1 LTNQAKA
8 TFGLAVTA
16 VVFIIIVAVFM
27 CYVVSSLNSLYSKV
41 TSSEKVDE
49 TPSTIP
55 AVVSYTKPKASSG
68 PVTVSAED
76 NAEGSSIESS
86 KAESIGVQPIGG
98 GSVSLSLAGAGLPPL
113 HSKLAHLLG
122 LVVSAV
128 IALCVGIVLADGTS
142 VVKLRHP
149 SELPQI
155 TARAYWDQGLKY
167 RIDELLGPTYGIG
180 LHHDQSGFVWT
191 EVHAGST
198 LQELIE
204 DLGVPAVIAA
214 VPSVIETDDLKHPVP
229 FLRCD
234 ALTMAGLAACT
245 FGFIAETVAVLMLIF
260 HAVNLG
266 GMASSRIAKPL
277 AAVVWLVLGAGFLIV
292 ILLAIGIYTMRCECH
307 NDFIPY
313 IMIQEHFNYN
323 YGFAFA
329 ITGFGASVLMFFVT
343 LFITGMKDSIGEST
357 LSSPLCSIGKVLGSC
372 FVTAAFGMMCALAVM
387 ASNNDFAPPAEV
399 DPNFNP
405 CEGQQPFHAGP
416 NDGYFSNVNCFRDA
430 VTQTLEQAG
439 GNVTRGYVGGM
450 DAGPRRPITKPYSQ
464 VGLCPVNVHWHL
476 GAEHLSV
483 GQYDRYG
490 TGPNSSSSGSSSGS
504 YGRQLAAGERLGNR
518 CHHYRPNVSKFTT
531 PFNWKFCTGMQ
542 VGETYEVHWPH
553 SAAGACGTQWQM
565 QSPFYDG
572 VFCRDGIITIAP
584 LNTYQKI
591 GVQSQTFVVVND
603 EAYYQPN
610 LFQGMLTHG
619 QHGLDMAMYTGS
631 TTGTSRNNAVCSR
644 YTPITWQVDRKCH
657 LVSASSFDKMC
668 QDMLNN
674 RDDMS
679 MDIYP
684 HGSREVVAHALTAN
698 NQVDG

>member
-1 LTNQAKA
+1 
-8 TFGLAVTA
+8 
-16 VVFIIIVAVFM
+16 M
-27 CYVVSSLNSLYSKV
+27 
-41 TSSEKVDE
+41 
-49 TPSTIP
+49 
-55 AVVSYTKPKASSG
+55 
-68 PVTVSAED
+68 
-76 NAEGSSIESS
+76 
-86 KAESIGVQPIGG
+86 SIGVQPIGG
-98 GSVSLSLAGAGLPPL
+98 GSVSLSLAAAGLPL

-155 TARAYWDQGLKY
+155 TARAYWNQGLKY

-180 LHHDQSGFVWT
+180 LHHDQSGFVWS

-214 VPSVIETDDLKHPVP
+214 VPSVIETDGTHTLPPLHTSNTSTAPLPYARPSPVLLQARSRVCSPHLPRSQHPDLKHPVP

-313 IMIQEHFNYN
+313 IVIQEHFNYN

-343 LFITGMKDSIGEST
+343 LFITGTKDSTGEST

-372 FVTAAFGMMCALAVM
+372 FMMAAFGMMCALAIM

-399 DPNFNP
+399 DPNLNP

-450 DAGPRRPITKPYSQ
+450 DAGPRRPITQPYSQ

-483 GQYDRYG
+483 GQYDEYG
-490 TGPNSSSSGSSSGS
+490 TGPPTTNSSGSGSGSGLSSGSGSSSG
-504 YGRQLAAGERLGNR
+504 GRRQLAAGERRGGR
-518 CHHYRPNVSKFTT
+518 CHYYRNTDPKFTT
-531 PFNWKFCTGMQ
+531 PYNWHYCTNMK

-610 LFQGMLTHG
+610 LFRGMLTHG
-619 QHGLDMAMYTGS
+619 QHGLDMAIYTGS
-631 TTGTSRNNAVCSR
+631 TTGTSRNNQVCSR

-684 HGSREVVAHALTAN
+684 HGAREVVAHALTAN

>member
-1 LTNQAKA
+1 
-8 TFGLAVTA
+8 
-16 VVFIIIVAVFM
+16 M
-27 CYVVSSLNSLYSKV
+27 
-41 TSSEKVDE
+41 
-49 TPSTIP
+49 
-55 AVVSYTKPKASSG
+55 
-68 PVTVSAED
+68 
-76 NAEGSSIESS
+76 
-86 KAESIGVQPIGG
+86 SIGVQPIGG
-98 GSVSLSLAGAGLPPL
+98 GSVSLSLAAAGLPL

-155 TARAYWDQGLKY
+155 TARAYWNQGLKY

-180 LHHDQSGFVWT
+180 LHHDQSGFVWS

-214 VPSVIETDDLKHPVP
+214 VPSVIETDGTHTLPPLHTSNTSTAPLPYARPSPVLLQARSRVCSPHLPRSQHPDLKHPVP

-313 IMIQEHFNYN
+313 IVIQEHFNYN

-343 LFITGMKDSIGEST
+343 LFITGMKDSTGEST

-372 FVTAAFGMMCALAVM
+372 FMMAAFGMMCALAIM

-399 DPNFNP
+399 DPNLNP

-450 DAGPRRPITKPYSQ
+450 DAGPRRPITQPYSQ

-483 GQYDRYG
+483 GQYDEYG
-490 TGPNSSSSGSSSGS
+490 TGPPTTNSSGSGSSSSGR
-504 YGRQLAAGERLGNR
+504 RQLAAGERRGGR
-518 CHHYRPNVSKFTT
+518 CHYYRNTDPKFTT
-531 PFNWKFCTGMQ
+531 PYNWRFCTNMK

-610 LFQGMLTHG
+610 LFRGMLTHG

-631 TTGTSRNNAVCSR
+631 TTGTSRDNQVCSR
-644 YTPITWQVDRKCH
+644 FTPITWQVDRKCH

-684 HGSREVVAHALTAN
+684 HGAREVVAHALTAN

>member
-1 LTNQAKA
+1 
-8 TFGLAVTA
+8 
-16 VVFIIIVAVFM
+16 M
-27 CYVVSSLNSLYSKV
+27 
-41 TSSEKVDE
+41 
-49 TPSTIP
+49 
-55 AVVSYTKPKASSG
+55 
-68 PVTVSAED
+68 
-76 NAEGSSIESS
+76 
-86 KAESIGVQPIGG
+86 SIGVQPIGG
-98 GSVSLSLAGAGLPPL
+98 GSVSLSLAAAGLPL

-155 TARAYWDQGLKY
+155 TARAYWNQGLKY

-214 VPSVIETDDLKHPVP
+214 VPSVIETDGTHTLPPLHTSTAPLPYARPSPVLLQARSRVCSPHLPRSQHPDLKHPVP

-313 IMIQEHFNYN
+313 IVIQEHFNYN

-343 LFITGMKDSIGEST
+343 LFITGTKDSTGEST

-372 FVTAAFGMMCALAVM
+372 FMMAAFGMMCALAVM

-450 DAGPRRPITKPYSQ
+450 DAGPRRPITQPYSQ

-483 GQYDRYG
+483 GQYDEYG
-490 TGPNSSSSGSSSGS
+490 TGPPTTNSSGSGSSSSGR
-504 YGRQLAAGERLGNR
+504 RQLAAGERRGGR
-518 CHHYRPNVSKFTT
+518 CHYYRNTDPKFTT
-531 PFNWKFCTGMQ
+531 PYNWRFCTNMK

-610 LFQGMLTHG
+610 LFRGMLTHG

-631 TTGTSRNNAVCSR
+631 TTGTSRDNQVCSR

-684 HGSREVVAHALTAN
+684 HGAREVVAHALTAN

>member
-1 LTNQAKA
+1 
-8 TFGLAVTA
+8 
-16 VVFIIIVAVFM
+16 M
-27 CYVVSSLNSLYSKV
+27 
-41 TSSEKVDE
+41 
-49 TPSTIP
+49 
-55 AVVSYTKPKASSG
+55 
-68 PVTVSAED
+68 
-76 NAEGSSIESS
+76 
-86 KAESIGVQPIGG
+86 SIGVQPIGG
-98 GSVSLSLAGAGLPPL
+98 GSVSLSLAAAGLPL

-155 TARAYWDQGLKY
+155 TARAYWNQGLKY

-180 LHHDQSGFVWT
+180 LHHDQSGFVWS

-214 VPSVIETDDLKHPVP
+214 VPSVIETDGTHTLPPLHTSNTSTAPLPYARPSPVLLQARSRVCSPHLPRSQHPDLKHPVP

-313 IMIQEHFNYN
+313 IVIQEHFNYN

-343 LFITGMKDSIGEST
+343 LFITGMKDSTGEST

-372 FVTAAFGMMCALAVM
+372 FMMAAFGMMCALAVM

-450 DAGPRRPITKPYSQ
+450 DAGPRRPITQPYSQ

-483 GQYDRYG
+483 GQYDEYG
-490 TGPNSSSSGSSSGS
+490 TGPPTTNSSGSGSSSSGR
-504 YGRQLAAGERLGNR
+504 RQLAAGERRGGR
-518 CHHYRPNVSKFTT
+518 CHYYRNTDPKFTT
-531 PFNWKFCTGMQ
+531 PYNWHYCTNMK

-610 LFQGMLTHG
+610 LFRGMLTHG

-631 TTGTSRNNAVCSR
+631 TTGTSRDNQVCSR
-644 YTPITWQVDRKCH
+644 FTPITWQVDRKCH

-684 HGSREVVAHALTAN
+684 HGAREVVAHALTAN

>member
-1 LTNQAKA
+1 
-8 TFGLAVTA
+8 
-16 VVFIIIVAVFM
+16 M
-27 CYVVSSLNSLYSKV
+27 
-41 TSSEKVDE
+41 
-49 TPSTIP
+49 
-55 AVVSYTKPKASSG
+55 
-68 PVTVSAED
+68 
-76 NAEGSSIESS
+76 
-86 KAESIGVQPIGG
+86 SIGVQPIGG
-98 GSVSLSLAGAGLPPL
+98 GSVSLSLAAAGLPL

-155 TARAYWDQGLKY
+155 TARAYWNQGLKY

-214 VPSVIETDDLKHPVP
+214 VPSVIETDGTHTLPPLHTSNTSTAPLPYARPSPVLLQARSRVCSPHLPRSQHPDLKHPVP

-313 IMIQEHFNYN
+313 IVIQEHFNYN

-343 LFITGMKDSIGEST
+343 LFITGMKDSTGEST

-372 FVTAAFGMMCALAVM
+372 FMMAAFGMMCALAVM
-387 ASNNDFAPPAEV
+387 ASNNDFAPPAVV

-450 DAGPRRPITKPYSQ
+450 DAGPRRPITQPYSQ

-483 GQYDRYG
+483 GQYDEYG
-490 TGPNSSSSGSSSGS
+490 TGPPTTNSSGSGSGSGLSSGSGSSSG
-504 YGRQLAAGERLGNR
+504 GRRQLAAGERRGGR
-518 CHHYRPNVSKFTT
+518 CHYYRNTDPKFTT
-531 PFNWKFCTGMQ
+531 PYNWHYCTNMK

-610 LFQGMLTHG
+610 LFRGMLTHG

-631 TTGTSRNNAVCSR
+631 TTGTSRDNQVCSR
-644 YTPITWQVDRKCH
+644 FTPITWQVDRKCH

-684 HGSREVVAHALTAN
+684 HGAREVAAHALTAN

>member
-1 LTNQAKA
+1 
-8 TFGLAVTA
+8 
-16 VVFIIIVAVFM
+16 M
-27 CYVVSSLNSLYSKV
+27 
-41 TSSEKVDE
+41 
-49 TPSTIP
+49 
-55 AVVSYTKPKASSG
+55 
-68 PVTVSAED
+68 
-76 NAEGSSIESS
+76 
-86 KAESIGVQPIGG
+86 SIGVQPIGG
-98 GSVSLSLAGAGLPPL
+98 GSVSLSLAAAGLPL

-155 TARAYWDQGLKY
+155 TARAYWNQGLKY

-214 VPSVIETDDLKHPVP
+214 VPSVIETDGTHTLPPLHTSNTSTAPLPYARPSPVLLQARSRVCSPHLPRSQHPDLKHPVP

-313 IMIQEHFNYN
+313 IVIQEHFNYN

-343 LFITGMKDSIGEST
+343 LFITGTKDSTGEST

-372 FVTAAFGMMCALAVM
+372 FMMAAFGMMCALAVM
-387 ASNNDFAPPAEV
+387 ASNNDFAPPAVV
-399 DPNFNP
+399 DPNLNP

-450 DAGPRRPITKPYSQ
+450 DAGPRRPITQPYSQ

-483 GQYDRYG
+483 GQYDEYG
-490 TGPNSSSSGSSSGS
+490 TGPPTTNSSGSGSGSGLSSGSGSSSG
-504 YGRQLAAGERLGNR
+504 GRRQLAAGERRGGR
-518 CHHYRPNVSKFTT
+518 CHYYRNTDPKFTT
-531 PFNWKFCTGMQ
+531 PYNWRFCTNMK

-610 LFQGMLTHG
+610 LFRGMLTHG

-631 TTGTSRNNAVCSR
+631 TTGTSRDNQVCSR
-644 YTPITWQVDRKCH
+644 FTPITWQVDRKCH

-684 HGSREVVAHALTAN
+684 HGAREVAAHALTAN

>member
-1 LTNQAKA
+1 
-8 TFGLAVTA
+8 
-16 VVFIIIVAVFM
+16 M
-27 CYVVSSLNSLYSKV
+27 
-41 TSSEKVDE
+41 
-49 TPSTIP
+49 
-55 AVVSYTKPKASSG
+55 
-68 PVTVSAED
+68 
-76 NAEGSSIESS
+76 
-86 KAESIGVQPIGG
+86 SIGVQPIGG
-98 GSVSLSLAGAGLPPL
+98 GSVSLSLAAAGLPL

-155 TARAYWDQGLKY
+155 TARAYWNQGLKY

-214 VPSVIETDDLKHPVP
+214 VPSVIETDGTHTLPPLHTSTAPLPYARPSPVLLQARSRVCSPHLPRSQHPDLKHPVP

-313 IMIQEHFNYN
+313 IVIQEHFNYN

-343 LFITGMKDSIGEST
+343 LFITGMKDSTGEST

-372 FVTAAFGMMCALAVM
+372 FMMAAFGMMCALAIM

-450 DAGPRRPITKPYSQ
+450 DAGPRRPITQPYSQ

-483 GQYDRYG
+483 GQYDEYG
-490 TGPNSSSSGSSSGS
+490 TGPPTTNSSGSGSSSSGR
-504 YGRQLAAGERLGNR
+504 RQLAAGERRGGR
-518 CHHYRPNVSKFTT
+518 CHYYRNTDPKFTT
-531 PFNWKFCTGMQ
+531 PYNWHYCTNMK

-610 LFQGMLTHG
+610 LFRGMLTHG

-631 TTGTSRNNAVCSR
+631 TTGTSRNNQVCSR

-684 HGSREVVAHALTAN
+684 HGAREVVAHALTAN

>member
-1 LTNQAKA
+1 
-8 TFGLAVTA
+8 
-16 VVFIIIVAVFM
+16 
-27 CYVVSSLNSLYSKV
+27 
-41 TSSEKVDE
+41 
-49 TPSTIP
+49 
-55 AVVSYTKPKASSG
+55 
-68 PVTVSAED
+68 
-76 NAEGSSIESS
+76 
-86 KAESIGVQPIGG
+86 
-98 GSVSLSLAGAGLPPL
+98 
-113 HSKLAHLLG
+113 
-122 LVVSAV
+122 
-128 IALCVGIVLADGTS
+128 
-142 VVKLRHP
+142 
-149 SELPQI
+149 
-155 TARAYWDQGLKY
+155 
-167 RIDELLGPTYGIG
+167 
-180 LHHDQSGFVWT
+180 
-191 EVHAGST
+191 
-198 LQELIE
+198 
-204 DLGVPAVIAA
+204 
-214 VPSVIETDDLKHPVP
+214 
-229 FLRCD
+229 
-234 ALTMAGLAACT
+234 MAGLAACT

-313 IMIQEHFNYN
+313 IVIQEHFNYN

-343 LFITGMKDSIGEST
+343 LFITGMKDSTGEST

-372 FVTAAFGMMCALAVM
+372 FMMAAFGMMCALAVM
-387 ASNNDFAPPAEV
+387 ASNNDFAPPAVV
-399 DPNFNP
+399 DPNLNP

-450 DAGPRRPITKPYSQ
+450 DAGPRRPITQPYSQ

-483 GQYDRYG
+483 GQYDEYG
-490 TGPNSSSSGSSSGS
+490 TGPPTTNSSGSGSGSGLSSGSGSSSG
-504 YGRQLAAGERLGNR
+504 GRRQLAAGERRGGR
-518 CHHYRPNVSKFTT
+518 CHYYRNTDPKFTT
-531 PFNWKFCTGMQ
+531 PYNWRFCTNMK

-565 QSPFYDG
+565 QSPFDDG

-603 EAYYQPN
+603 ETYYQPN
-610 LFQGMLTHG
+610 LFRGMLTHG
-619 QHGLDMAMYTGS
+619 QHGLDMAIYTGS
-631 TTGTSRNNAVCSR
+631 TTGTSRNNQVCSR

-684 HGSREVVAHALTAN
+684 HGAREVVAHALTAN

>member
-1 LTNQAKA
+1 
-8 TFGLAVTA
+8 
-16 VVFIIIVAVFM
+16 M
-27 CYVVSSLNSLYSKV
+27 
-41 TSSEKVDE
+41 
-49 TPSTIP
+49 
-55 AVVSYTKPKASSG
+55 
-68 PVTVSAED
+68 
-76 NAEGSSIESS
+76 
-86 KAESIGVQPIGG
+86 SIGVQPIGG
-98 GSVSLSLAGAGLPPL
+98 GSVSLSLAAAGLPL

-155 TARAYWDQGLKY
+155 TARAYWNQGLKY

-214 VPSVIETDDLKHPVP
+214 VPSVIETDGTHTLPPLHTSNTSTAPLPYARPSPVLLQARSRVCSPHLPRSQHPDLKHPVP

-313 IMIQEHFNYN
+313 IVIQEHFNYN

-343 LFITGMKDSIGEST
+343 LFITGMKDSTGEST

-372 FVTAAFGMMCALAVM
+372 FMMAAFGMMCALAVM

-399 DPNFNP
+399 DPNLNP

-450 DAGPRRPITKPYSQ
+450 DAGPRRPITQPYSQ

-483 GQYDRYG
+483 GQYDEYG
-490 TGPNSSSSGSSSGS
+490 TGPPTTNSSGSGSGSGLSSGSGSSSG
-504 YGRQLAAGERLGNR
+504 GRRQLAAGERRGGR
-518 CHHYRPNVSKFTT
+518 CHYYRNTDPKFTT
-531 PFNWKFCTGMQ
+531 PYNWHYCTNMK

-610 LFQGMLTHG
+610 LFRGMLTHG

-631 TTGTSRNNAVCSR
+631 TTGTSRDNQVCSR
-644 YTPITWQVDRKCH
+644 FTPITWQVDRKCH

-684 HGSREVVAHALTAN
+684 HGAREVAAHALTAN

>member
-1 LTNQAKA
+1 
-8 TFGLAVTA
+8 
-16 VVFIIIVAVFM
+16 M
-27 CYVVSSLNSLYSKV
+27 
-41 TSSEKVDE
+41 
-49 TPSTIP
+49 
-55 AVVSYTKPKASSG
+55 
-68 PVTVSAED
+68 
-76 NAEGSSIESS
+76 
-86 KAESIGVQPIGG
+86 SIGVQPIGG
-98 GSVSLSLAGAGLPPL
+98 GSVSLSLAAAGLPL

-155 TARAYWDQGLKY
+155 TARAYWNQGLKD

-214 VPSVIETDDLKHPVP
+214 VPSVIETDGTHTLPPLHTSTAPLPYARPSPVLLQARSRVCSPHLPRSQHPDLKHPVP

-313 IMIQEHFNYN
+313 IVIQEHFNYN

-343 LFITGMKDSIGEST
+343 LFITGMKDSTGEST

-399 DPNFNP
+399 DPNLNP

-450 DAGPRRPITKPYSQ
+450 DAHNRRPITQPYSQ

-483 GQYDRYG
+483 GQYDEYG
-490 TGPNSSSSGSSSGS
+490 TGPPTTNSSGSGSSSSGR
-504 YGRQLAAGERLGNR
+504 RQLAVGERRGGR
-518 CHHYRPNVSKFTT
+518 CHHYRNTDPKFTT
-531 PFNWKFCTGMQ
+531 PYNWRFCTNMK

-610 LFQGMLTHG
+610 LFKGMLTHG

-631 TTGTSRNNAVCSR
+631 TTGTSRNNQVCSR

-684 HGSREVVAHALTAN
+684 HGAREVVAHALTAN

>member
-1 LTNQAKA
+1 
-8 TFGLAVTA
+8 
-16 VVFIIIVAVFM
+16 M
-27 CYVVSSLNSLYSKV
+27 
-41 TSSEKVDE
+41 
-49 TPSTIP
+49 
-55 AVVSYTKPKASSG
+55 
-68 PVTVSAED
+68 
-76 NAEGSSIESS
+76 
-86 KAESIGVQPIGG
+86 SIGVQPIGG
-98 GSVSLSLAGAGLPPL
+98 GSVSLSLAAAGLPL

-155 TARAYWDQGLKY
+155 TARAYWNQGLKY

-214 VPSVIETDDLKHPVP
+214 VPSVIETDGTHTLPPLHTSNTSTAPLPYARPSPVLLQARSRVCSPHLPRSQHPDLKHPVP

-313 IMIQEHFNYN
+313 IVIQEHFNYN

-343 LFITGMKDSIGEST
+343 LFITGTKDSTGEST

-372 FVTAAFGMMCALAVM
+372 FMMAAFGMMCALAVM

-399 DPNFNP
+399 DPNLNP

-450 DAGPRRPITKPYSQ
+450 DAGPRRPITQPYSQ

-483 GQYDRYG
+483 GQYDEYG
-490 TGPNSSSSGSSSGS
+490 TGPPTTNSSGSGSSSSGR
-504 YGRQLAAGERLGNR
+504 RQLAAGERRGGR
-518 CHHYRPNVSKFTT
+518 CHYYRNTDPKFTT
-531 PFNWKFCTGMQ
+531 PYNWHYCTNMK

-610 LFQGMLTHG
+610 LFRGMLTHG

-631 TTGTSRNNAVCSR
+631 TTGTSRNNQVCSR

-684 HGSREVVAHALTAN
+684 HGAREVAAHALTAN

>member
-1 LTNQAKA
+1 
-8 TFGLAVTA
+8 
-16 VVFIIIVAVFM
+16 M
-27 CYVVSSLNSLYSKV
+27 
-41 TSSEKVDE
+41 
-49 TPSTIP
+49 
-55 AVVSYTKPKASSG
+55 
-68 PVTVSAED
+68 
-76 NAEGSSIESS
+76 
-86 KAESIGVQPIGG
+86 SIGVQPIGG
-98 GSVSLSLAGAGLPPL
+98 GSVSLSLAAAGLPL

-155 TARAYWDQGLKY
+155 TARAYWNQGLKY

-214 VPSVIETDDLKHPVP
+214 VPSVIETDGTHTLPPLHTSNTSTAPLPYARPSPVLLQARSRVCSPHLPRSQHPDLKHPVP

-313 IMIQEHFNYN
+313 IVIQEHFNYN

-343 LFITGMKDSIGEST
+343 LFITGMKDSTGEST

-372 FVTAAFGMMCALAVM
+372 FMMAAFGMMCALAIM

-399 DPNFNP
+399 DPNLNP

-450 DAGPRRPITKPYSQ
+450 DAGPRRPITQPYSQ

-483 GQYDRYG
+483 GQYDEYG
-490 TGPNSSSSGSSSGS
+490 TGPPTTNSSGSGSSSSGR
-504 YGRQLAAGERLGNR
+504 RQLAAGERRGGR
-518 CHHYRPNVSKFTT
+518 CHYYRNTDPKFTT
-531 PFNWKFCTGMQ
+531 PYNWRFCTNMK

-610 LFQGMLTHG
+610 LFRGMLTHG
-619 QHGLDMAMYTGS
+619 QHGLDMAIYTGS
-631 TTGTSRNNAVCSR
+631 TTGTSRNNQVCSR

-684 HGSREVVAHALTAN
+684 HGAREVAAHALTAN

>member
-1 LTNQAKA
+1 
-8 TFGLAVTA
+8 
-16 VVFIIIVAVFM
+16 M
-27 CYVVSSLNSLYSKV
+27 
-41 TSSEKVDE
+41 
-49 TPSTIP
+49 
-55 AVVSYTKPKASSG
+55 
-68 PVTVSAED
+68 
-76 NAEGSSIESS
+76 
-86 KAESIGVQPIGG
+86 SIGVQPIGG
-98 GSVSLSLAGAGLPPL
+98 GSVSLSLAAAGLPL

-155 TARAYWDQGLKY
+155 TARAYWNQGLKY

-180 LHHDQSGFVWT
+180 LHHDQSGFVWS

-214 VPSVIETDDLKHPVP
+214 VPSVIETDGTHTLPPLHTSNTSTAPLPYARPSPVLLQARSRVCSPHLPRSQHPDLKHPVP

-313 IMIQEHFNYN
+313 IVIQEHFNYN

-343 LFITGMKDSIGEST
+343 LFITGMKDSTGEST

-372 FVTAAFGMMCALAVM
+372 FMMAAFGMMCALAVM
-387 ASNNDFAPPAEV
+387 ASNNDFAPPAVV
-399 DPNFNP
+399 DPNLNP

-450 DAGPRRPITKPYSQ
+450 DAGPRRPITQPYSQ

-483 GQYDRYG
+483 GQYDEYG
-490 TGPNSSSSGSSSGS
+490 TGPPTTNSSGSGSGSGLSSGSGSSSG
-504 YGRQLAAGERLGNR
+504 GRRQLAAGERRGGR
-518 CHHYRPNVSKFTT
+518 CHYYRNTDPKFTT
-531 PFNWKFCTGMQ
+531 PYNWHYCTNMM

-610 LFQGMLTHG
+610 LFRGMLTHG

-631 TTGTSRNNAVCSR
+631 TTGTSRDNQVCSR
-644 YTPITWQVDRKCH
+644 FTPITWQVDRKCH

-684 HGSREVVAHALTAN
+684 HGAREVVAHALTAN

>member
-1 LTNQAKA
+1 
-8 TFGLAVTA
+8 
-16 VVFIIIVAVFM
+16 M
-27 CYVVSSLNSLYSKV
+27 
-41 TSSEKVDE
+41 
-49 TPSTIP
+49 
-55 AVVSYTKPKASSG
+55 
-68 PVTVSAED
+68 
-76 NAEGSSIESS
+76 
-86 KAESIGVQPIGG
+86 SIGVQPIGG
-98 GSVSLSLAGAGLPPL
+98 GSVSLSLAAAGLPL

-155 TARAYWDQGLKY
+155 TARAYWNQGLKY

-214 VPSVIETDDLKHPVP
+214 VPSVIETDGTHTLPPLHTSTAPLPYARPSPVLLQARSRVCSPHLPRSQHPDLKHPVP

-313 IMIQEHFNYN
+313 IVIQEHFNYN

-343 LFITGMKDSIGEST
+343 LFITGTKDSTGEST

-372 FVTAAFGMMCALAVM
+372 FMMAAFGMMCALAVM

-450 DAGPRRPITKPYSQ
+450 DAGPRRPITQPYSQ

-483 GQYDRYG
+483 GQYDEYG
-490 TGPNSSSSGSSSGS
+490 TGPPTTNSSGSGSSSSGR
-504 YGRQLAAGERLGNR
+504 RQLAAGERRGGR
-518 CHHYRPNVSKFTT
+518 CHYYRNTDPKFTT
-531 PFNWKFCTGMQ
+531 PYNWRFCTNMK

-610 LFQGMLTHG
+610 LFRGMLTHG
-619 QHGLDMAMYTGS
+619 QHGLDMAIYTGS
-631 TTGTSRNNAVCSR
+631 TTGTSRNNQVCSR

-684 HGSREVVAHALTAN
+684 HGAREVVAHALTAN

>member
-1 LTNQAKA
+1 
-8 TFGLAVTA
+8 
-16 VVFIIIVAVFM
+16 M
-27 CYVVSSLNSLYSKV
+27 
-41 TSSEKVDE
+41 
-49 TPSTIP
+49 
-55 AVVSYTKPKASSG
+55 
-68 PVTVSAED
+68 
-76 NAEGSSIESS
+76 
-86 KAESIGVQPIGG
+86 SIGVQPIGG
-98 GSVSLSLAGAGLPPL
+98 GSVSLSLAAAGLPL

-155 TARAYWDQGLKY
+155 TARAYWNQGLKY

-214 VPSVIETDDLKHPVP
+214 VPSVIETDGTHTLPPLHTSTAPLPYARPSPVLLQARSRVCSPHLPRSQHPDLKHPVP

-313 IMIQEHFNYN
+313 IVIQEHFNYN

-343 LFITGMKDSIGEST
+343 LFITGMKDSTGEST

-372 FVTAAFGMMCALAVM
+372 FMMAAFGMMCALAVM

-450 DAGPRRPITKPYSQ
+450 DAGPRRPITQPYSQ

-483 GQYDRYG
+483 GQYDEYG
-490 TGPNSSSSGSSSGS
+490 TGPPTTNSSGSGSSSSGR
-504 YGRQLAAGERLGNR
+504 RQLAAGERRGGR
-518 CHHYRPNVSKFTT
+518 CHYYRNTDPKFTT
-531 PFNWKFCTGMQ
+531 PYNWHYCTNMK

-603 EAYYQPN
+603 ETYYQPN
-610 LFQGMLTHG
+610 LFRGMLTHG
-619 QHGLDMAMYTGS
+619 QHGLDMAIYTGS
-631 TTGTSRNNAVCSR
+631 TTGTSRNNQVCSR

-684 HGSREVVAHALTAN
+684 HGAREVVAHALTAN

>member
-1 LTNQAKA
+1 
-8 TFGLAVTA
+8 
-16 VVFIIIVAVFM
+16 M
-27 CYVVSSLNSLYSKV
+27 
-41 TSSEKVDE
+41 
-49 TPSTIP
+49 
-55 AVVSYTKPKASSG
+55 
-68 PVTVSAED
+68 
-76 NAEGSSIESS
+76 
-86 KAESIGVQPIGG
+86 SIGVQPIGG
-98 GSVSLSLAGAGLPPL
+98 GSVSLSLAAAGLPL

-155 TARAYWDQGLKY
+155 TARAYWNQGLKY

-180 LHHDQSGFVWT
+180 LHHDQSGFVWS

-214 VPSVIETDDLKHPVP
+214 VPSVIETDGTHTLPPLHTSNTSTAPLPYARPSPVLLQARSRVCSPHLPRSQHPDLKHPVP

-313 IMIQEHFNYN
+313 IVIQEHFNYN

-343 LFITGMKDSIGEST
+343 LFITGTKDSTGEST

-372 FVTAAFGMMCALAVM
+372 FMMAAFGMMCALAVM

-399 DPNFNP
+399 DPNLNP

-450 DAGPRRPITKPYSQ
+450 DAGPRRPITQPYSQ

-483 GQYDRYG
+483 GQYDEYG
-490 TGPNSSSSGSSSGS
+490 TGPPTTNSSGSGSGSGLSSGSGSSSG
-504 YGRQLAAGERLGNR
+504 GRRQLAAGERRGGR
-518 CHHYRPNVSKFTT
+518 CHYYRNTDPKFTT
-531 PFNWKFCTGMQ
+531 PYNWHYCTNMK

-610 LFQGMLTHG
+610 LFRGMLTHG

-631 TTGTSRNNAVCSR
+631 TTGTSRDNQVCSR
-644 YTPITWQVDRKCH
+644 FTPITWQVDRKCH

-684 HGSREVVAHALTAN
+684 HGAREVAAHALTAN

>member
-1 LTNQAKA
+1 
-8 TFGLAVTA
+8 
-16 VVFIIIVAVFM
+16 M
-27 CYVVSSLNSLYSKV
+27 
-41 TSSEKVDE
+41 
-49 TPSTIP
+49 
-55 AVVSYTKPKASSG
+55 
-68 PVTVSAED
+68 
-76 NAEGSSIESS
+76 
-86 KAESIGVQPIGG
+86 SIGVQPIGG
-98 GSVSLSLAGAGLPPL
+98 GSVSLSLAAAGLPL

-155 TARAYWDQGLKY
+155 TARAYWNQGLKY

-214 VPSVIETDDLKHPVP
+214 VPSVIETDGTHTLPPLHTSNTSTAPLPYARPSPVLLQARSRVCSPHLPRSQHPDLKHPVP

-313 IMIQEHFNYN
+313 IVIQEHFNYN

-343 LFITGMKDSIGEST
+343 LFITGMKDSTGEST

-372 FVTAAFGMMCALAVM
+372 FMMAAFGMMCALAVM

-450 DAGPRRPITKPYSQ
+450 DAGPRRPITQPYSQ

-483 GQYDRYG
+483 GQYDEYG
-490 TGPNSSSSGSSSGS
+490 TGPPTTNSSGSGSSSSGR
-504 YGRQLAAGERLGNR
+504 RQLAAGERRGGR
-518 CHHYRPNVSKFTT
+518 CHYYRNTDPKFTT
-531 PFNWKFCTGMQ
+531 PYNWRFCTNMK

-610 LFQGMLTHG
+610 LFRGMLTHG
-619 QHGLDMAMYTGS
+619 QHGLDMAIYTGS
-631 TTGTSRNNAVCSR
+631 TTGTSRNNQVCSR

-684 HGSREVVAHALTAN
+684 HGAREVVAHALTAN

>member
-1 LTNQAKA
+1 
-8 TFGLAVTA
+8 
-16 VVFIIIVAVFM
+16 M
-27 CYVVSSLNSLYSKV
+27 
-41 TSSEKVDE
+41 
-49 TPSTIP
+49 
-55 AVVSYTKPKASSG
+55 
-68 PVTVSAED
+68 
-76 NAEGSSIESS
+76 
-86 KAESIGVQPIGG
+86 SIGVQPIGG
-98 GSVSLSLAGAGLPPL
+98 GSVSLSLAAAGLPL

-155 TARAYWDQGLKY
+155 TARAYWNQGLKY

-214 VPSVIETDDLKHPVP
+214 VPSVIETDGTHTLPPLHTSNTSTAPLPYARPSPVLLQARSRVCSPHLPRSQHPDLKHPVP

-313 IMIQEHFNYN
+313 IVIQEHFNYN

-343 LFITGMKDSIGEST
+343 LFITGMKDSTGEST

-372 FVTAAFGMMCALAVM
+372 FMMAAFGMMCALAIM

-399 DPNFNP
+399 DPNLNP

-450 DAGPRRPITKPYSQ
+450 DAGPRRPITQPYSQ

-483 GQYDRYG
+483 GQYDEYG
-490 TGPNSSSSGSSSGS
+490 TGPPTTNSSGSGSGSGLSSGSGSSSG
-504 YGRQLAAGERLGNR
+504 GRRQLAAGERRGGR
-518 CHHYRPNVSKFTT
+518 CHYYRNTDPKFTT
-531 PFNWKFCTGMQ
+531 PYNWHYCTNMK

-610 LFQGMLTHG
+610 LFRGMLTHG

-631 TTGTSRNNAVCSR
+631 TTGTSRDNQVCSR
-644 YTPITWQVDRKCH
+644 FTPITWQVDRKCH

-684 HGSREVVAHALTAN
+684 HGAREVVAHALTAN

>member
-1 LTNQAKA
+1 
-8 TFGLAVTA
+8 
-16 VVFIIIVAVFM
+16 M
-27 CYVVSSLNSLYSKV
+27 
-41 TSSEKVDE
+41 
-49 TPSTIP
+49 
-55 AVVSYTKPKASSG
+55 
-68 PVTVSAED
+68 
-76 NAEGSSIESS
+76 
-86 KAESIGVQPIGG
+86 SIGVQPIGG
-98 GSVSLSLAGAGLPPL
+98 GSVSLSLAAAGLPL

-155 TARAYWDQGLKY
+155 TARAYWNQGLKY

-214 VPSVIETDDLKHPVP
+214 VPSVIETDGTLPPLHTSTAPLPYARPSPVLLQARSRVCSPHLPRSQHPDLKHPVP

-313 IMIQEHFNYN
+313 IVIQEHFNYN

-343 LFITGMKDSIGEST
+343 LFITGMKDSTGEST

-372 FVTAAFGMMCALAVM
+372 FMMAAFGMMCALAVM

-450 DAGPRRPITKPYSQ
+450 DAGPRRPITQPYSQ

-483 GQYDRYG
+483 GQYDEYG
-490 TGPNSSSSGSSSGS
+490 TGPPTTNSSGSGSSSSGR
-504 YGRQLAAGERLGNR
+504 RQLAAGERRGGR
-518 CHHYRPNVSKFTT
+518 CHYYRNTDPKFTT
-531 PFNWKFCTGMQ
+531 PYNWRFCTNMK

-610 LFQGMLTHG
+610 LFRGMLTHG

-631 TTGTSRNNAVCSR
+631 TTGTSRDNQVCSR

-684 HGSREVVAHALTAN
+684 HGAREVVAHALTAN

>member
-1 LTNQAKA
+1 
-8 TFGLAVTA
+8 
-16 VVFIIIVAVFM
+16 M
-27 CYVVSSLNSLYSKV
+27 
-41 TSSEKVDE
+41 
-49 TPSTIP
+49 
-55 AVVSYTKPKASSG
+55 
-68 PVTVSAED
+68 
-76 NAEGSSIESS
+76 
-86 KAESIGVQPIGG
+86 SIGVQPIGG
-98 GSVSLSLAGAGLPPL
+98 GSVSLSLAAAGLPL

-155 TARAYWDQGLKY
+155 TARAYWNQGLKY

-214 VPSVIETDDLKHPVP
+214 VPSVIETDGTHTLPPLHTSNTSTAPLPYARPSPVLLQARSRVCSPHLPRSQHPDLKHPVP

-313 IMIQEHFNYN
+313 IVIQEHFNYN

-343 LFITGMKDSIGEST
+343 LFITGTKDSTGEST

-372 FVTAAFGMMCALAVM
+372 FMMAAFGMMCALAVM
-387 ASNNDFAPPAEV
+387 ASNNDFAPPAVV
-399 DPNFNP
+399 DPNLNP

-450 DAGPRRPITKPYSQ
+450 DAGPRRPITQPYSQ

-483 GQYDRYG
+483 GQYDEYG
-490 TGPNSSSSGSSSGS
+490 TGPPTTNSSGSGSSSG
-504 YGRQLAAGERLGNR
+504 GRRQLAAGERRGGR
-518 CHHYRPNVSKFTT
+518 CHYYRNTDPKFTT
-531 PFNWKFCTGMQ
+531 PYNWHYCTNMK

-610 LFQGMLTHG
+610 LFKGMLTHG

-631 TTGTSRNNAVCSR
+631 TTGTSRDNQVCSR

-684 HGSREVVAHALTAN
+684 HGAREVVAHALTAN

>member
-1 LTNQAKA
+1 
-8 TFGLAVTA
+8 
-16 VVFIIIVAVFM
+16 
-27 CYVVSSLNSLYSKV
+27 
-41 TSSEKVDE
+41 
-49 TPSTIP
+49 
-55 AVVSYTKPKASSG
+55 
-68 PVTVSAED
+68 
-76 NAEGSSIESS
+76 
-86 KAESIGVQPIGG
+86 
-98 GSVSLSLAGAGLPPL
+98 
-113 HSKLAHLLG
+113 
-122 LVVSAV
+122 
-128 IALCVGIVLADGTS
+128 
-142 VVKLRHP
+142 
-149 SELPQI
+149 
-155 TARAYWDQGLKY
+155 
-167 RIDELLGPTYGIG
+167 
-180 LHHDQSGFVWT
+180 
-191 EVHAGST
+191 
-198 LQELIE
+198 
-204 DLGVPAVIAA
+204 
-214 VPSVIETDDLKHPVP
+214 
-229 FLRCD
+229 
-234 ALTMAGLAACT
+234 MAGLAACT

-343 LFITGMKDSIGEST
+343 LFITGMKDSTGKST

-387 ASNNDFAPPAEV
+387 ASNNDFAPPAGV
-399 DPNFNP
+399 DPNINP
-405 CEGQQPFHAGP
+405 CEGQQPLDAGP
-416 NDGYFSNVNCFRDA
+416 HDGYFSNVNCFRDA

-483 GQYDRYG
+483 GQYDEYG
-490 TGPNSSSSGSSSGS
+490 TGPPINSSSSGSSSGH
-504 YGRQLAAGERLGNR
+504 GRQLSSGARLGGR
-518 CHHYRPNVSKFTT
+518 CHYYRSTDPKFTT
-531 PFNWKFCTGMQ
+531 PYNWRFCTDMH

-565 QSPFYDG
+565 QSPFDDG

-610 LFQGMLTHG
+610 LFRGMLTHG

-679 MDIYP
+679 MDVYP
-684 HGSREVVAHALTAN
+684 HGAREVVEYELTAN
-698 NQVDG
+698 NMVDG

>member
-1 LTNQAKA
+1 
-8 TFGLAVTA
+8 
-16 VVFIIIVAVFM
+16 M
-27 CYVVSSLNSLYSKV
+27 
-41 TSSEKVDE
+41 
-49 TPSTIP
+49 
-55 AVVSYTKPKASSG
+55 
-68 PVTVSAED
+68 
-76 NAEGSSIESS
+76 
-86 KAESIGVQPIGG
+86 SIGVQPIGG
-98 GSVSLSLAGAGLPPL
+98 GSVSLSLAAAGLPL

-155 TARAYWDQGLKY
+155 TARAYWNQGLKY

-214 VPSVIETDDLKHPVP
+214 VPSVIETDGTHTLPPLHTSTAPLPYARPSPVLLQARSRVCSPHLPRSQHPDLKHPVP

-313 IMIQEHFNYN
+313 IVIQEHFNYN

-343 LFITGMKDSIGEST
+343 LFITGMKDSTGEST

-372 FVTAAFGMMCALAVM
+372 FMMAAFGMMCALAVM
-387 ASNNDFAPPAEV
+387 ASNNDFAPPAVV
-399 DPNFNP
+399 DPNLNP

-450 DAGPRRPITKPYSQ
+450 DAGPRRPITQPYSQ

-483 GQYDRYG
+483 GQYDEYG
-490 TGPNSSSSGSSSGS
+490 TGPPTTNSSGSGSSSSGR
-504 YGRQLAAGERLGNR
+504 RQLAAGERRGGR
-518 CHHYRPNVSKFTT
+518 CHYYRNTDPKFTT
-531 PFNWKFCTGMQ
+531 PYNWHYCTNMK

-610 LFQGMLTHG
+610 LFRGMLTHG

-631 TTGTSRNNAVCSR
+631 TTGTSRNNQVCSR

-684 HGSREVVAHALTAN
+684 HGAREVVAHALTAN

>member
-1 LTNQAKA
+1 
-8 TFGLAVTA
+8 
-16 VVFIIIVAVFM
+16 M
-27 CYVVSSLNSLYSKV
+27 
-41 TSSEKVDE
+41 
-49 TPSTIP
+49 
-55 AVVSYTKPKASSG
+55 
-68 PVTVSAED
+68 
-76 NAEGSSIESS
+76 
-86 KAESIGVQPIGG
+86 SIGVQPIGG
-98 GSVSLSLAGAGLPPL
+98 GSVSLSLAAAGLPL

-155 TARAYWDQGLKY
+155 TARAYWNQGLKY

-214 VPSVIETDDLKHPVP
+214 VPSVIETDGTHTLPPLHTSNTSTAPLPYARPSPVLLQARSRVCSPHLPRSQHPDLKHPVP

-313 IMIQEHFNYN
+313 IVIQEHFNYN

-343 LFITGMKDSIGEST
+343 LFITGMKDSTGEST

-372 FVTAAFGMMCALAVM
+372 FMMAAFGMMCALAVM

-450 DAGPRRPITKPYSQ
+450 DAGPRRPITQPYSQ

-483 GQYDRYG
+483 GQYDEYG
-490 TGPNSSSSGSSSGS
+490 TGPPTTNSSGSGSSSSGR
-504 YGRQLAAGERLGNR
+504 RQLAAGERRGGR
-518 CHHYRPNVSKFTT
+518 CHYYRNTDPKFTT
-531 PFNWKFCTGMQ
+531 PYNWRFCTNMK

-610 LFQGMLTHG
+610 LFKGMLTHG

-631 TTGTSRNNAVCSR
+631 TTGTSRDNQVCSR
-644 YTPITWQVDRKCH
+644 FTPITWQVDRKCH

-684 HGSREVVAHALTAN
+684 HGAREVAAHALTAN

>member
-1 LTNQAKA
+1 
-8 TFGLAVTA
+8 
-16 VVFIIIVAVFM
+16 M
-27 CYVVSSLNSLYSKV
+27 
-41 TSSEKVDE
+41 
-49 TPSTIP
+49 
-55 AVVSYTKPKASSG
+55 
-68 PVTVSAED
+68 
-76 NAEGSSIESS
+76 
-86 KAESIGVQPIGG
+86 SIGVQPIGG
-98 GSVSLSLAGAGLPPL
+98 GSVSLSLAAAGLPL

-155 TARAYWDQGLKY
+155 TARAYWNQGLKY

-180 LHHDQSGFVWT
+180 LHHDQSGFVWS

-214 VPSVIETDDLKHPVP
+214 VPSVIETDGTHTLPPLHTSNTSTAPLPYARPSPVLLQARSRVCSPHLPRSQHPDLKHPVP

-313 IMIQEHFNYN
+313 IVIQEHFNYN

-343 LFITGMKDSIGEST
+343 LFITGTKDSTGEST

-372 FVTAAFGMMCALAVM
+372 FMMAAFGMMCALAVM

-450 DAGPRRPITKPYSQ
+450 DAGPRRPITQPYSQ

-483 GQYDRYG
+483 GQYDEYG
-490 TGPNSSSSGSSSGS
+490 TGPPTTNSSGSGSSSSGR
-504 YGRQLAAGERLGNR
+504 RQLAAGERRGGR
-518 CHHYRPNVSKFTT
+518 CHYYRNTDPKFTT
-531 PFNWKFCTGMQ
+531 PYNWRFCTNMK

-610 LFQGMLTHG
+610 LFKGMLTHG

-631 TTGTSRNNAVCSR
+631 TTGTSRDNQVCSR
-644 YTPITWQVDRKCH
+644 FTPITWQVDRKCH

-684 HGSREVVAHALTAN
+684 HGAREVVAHALTAN

>member
-1 LTNQAKA
+1 
-8 TFGLAVTA
+8 
-16 VVFIIIVAVFM
+16 M
-27 CYVVSSLNSLYSKV
+27 
-41 TSSEKVDE
+41 
-49 TPSTIP
+49 
-55 AVVSYTKPKASSG
+55 
-68 PVTVSAED
+68 
-76 NAEGSSIESS
+76 
-86 KAESIGVQPIGG
+86 SIGVQPIGG
-98 GSVSLSLAGAGLPPL
+98 GSVSLSLAAAGLPL

-155 TARAYWDQGLKY
+155 TARAYWNQGLKY

-214 VPSVIETDDLKHPVP
+214 VPSVIETDGTHTLPPLHTSNTSTAPLPYARPSPVLLQARSRVCSPHLPRSQHPDLKHPVP

-313 IMIQEHFNYN
+313 IVIQEHFNYN

-343 LFITGMKDSIGEST
+343 LFITGTKDSTGEST

-372 FVTAAFGMMCALAVM
+372 FMMAAFGMMCALAVM
-387 ASNNDFAPPAEV
+387 ASNNDFAPPAVV
-399 DPNFNP
+399 DPNLNP

-450 DAGPRRPITKPYSQ
+450 DAGPRRPITQPYSQ

-483 GQYDRYG
+483 GQYDEYG
-490 TGPNSSSSGSSSGS
+490 TGPPTTNSSGSGSGSGLSSGSGSSSG
-504 YGRQLAAGERLGNR
+504 GRRQLAAGERRGGR
-518 CHHYRPNVSKFTT
+518 CHYYRNTDPKFTT
-531 PFNWKFCTGMQ
+531 PYNWHYCTNMK

-610 LFQGMLTHG
+610 LFRGMLTHG
-619 QHGLDMAMYTGS
+619 QHGLDMAIYTGS
-631 TTGTSRNNAVCSR
+631 TTGTSRNNQVCSR

-684 HGSREVVAHALTAN
+684 HGAREVVAHALTAN

>member
-1 LTNQAKA
+1 
-8 TFGLAVTA
+8 LAA
-16 VVFIIIVAVFM
+16 
-27 CYVVSSLNSLYSKV
+27 
-41 TSSEKVDE
+41 
-49 TPSTIP
+49 
-55 AVVSYTKPKASSG
+55 
-68 PVTVSAED
+68 
-76 NAEGSSIESS
+76 
-86 KAESIGVQPIGG
+86 
-98 GSVSLSLAGAGLPPL
+98 AGLPPL

-122 LVVSAV
+122 IVVSAV

-214 VPSVIETDDLKHPVP
+214 VPSVIETDGLHIPPLHTSTASSPIRPPQPCALTGSLSRVLAPSQHPDLKHPVP

-313 IMIQEHFNYN
+313 IVIQEHFNYN

-464 VGLCPVNVHWHL
+464 AGLCPVNVHWHL

-483 GQYDRYG
+483 GQYDEHG
-490 TGPNSSSSGSSSGS
+490 TGPNSSSSSSASSSGSSSASSSGSSSGH
-504 YGRQLAAGERLGNR
+504 GRQLAAGERLGNR

-531 PFNWKFCTGMQ
+531 PFDWKFCTGMR

-610 LFQGMLTHG
+610 LFRGMLTHG

-684 HGSREVVAHALTAN
+684 HGAREVVEHELTAN

>member
-1 LTNQAKA
+1 
-8 TFGLAVTA
+8 
-16 VVFIIIVAVFM
+16 M
-27 CYVVSSLNSLYSKV
+27 
-41 TSSEKVDE
+41 
-49 TPSTIP
+49 
-55 AVVSYTKPKASSG
+55 
-68 PVTVSAED
+68 
-76 NAEGSSIESS
+76 
-86 KAESIGVQPIGG
+86 SIGVQPIGG
-98 GSVSLSLAGAGLPPL
+98 GSVSLSLAATGLPL

-155 TARAYWDQGLKY
+155 TARAYWNQGLKY

-214 VPSVIETDDLKHPVP
+214 VPSVIETDGTHTLPPLHTSTAPLPYARPSPVLLQARSRVCSPHLPRSQHPDLKHPVP

-313 IMIQEHFNYN
+313 IVIQEHFNYN

-343 LFITGMKDSIGEST
+343 LFITGMKDSTGEST

-372 FVTAAFGMMCALAVM
+372 FMMAAFGMMCALAVM
-387 ASNNDFAPPAEV
+387 ASNNDFAPPAVV
-399 DPNFNP
+399 DPNLNP

-450 DAGPRRPITKPYSQ
+450 DAGPRRPITQPYSQ

-483 GQYDRYG
+483 GQYDEYG
-490 TGPNSSSSGSSSGS
+490 TGPPTTNSSGSGSSSSGR
-504 YGRQLAAGERLGNR
+504 RQLAAGERRGGR
-518 CHHYRPNVSKFTT
+518 CHYYRNTDPKFTT
-531 PFNWKFCTGMQ
+531 PYNWHYCTNMK

-631 TTGTSRNNAVCSR
+631 TTGTSRDNQVCSR
-644 YTPITWQVDRKCH
+644 FTPITWQVDRKCH

-684 HGSREVVAHALTAN
+684 HGAREVVAHALTAN

>member
-1 LTNQAKA
+1 
-8 TFGLAVTA
+8 
-16 VVFIIIVAVFM
+16 M
-27 CYVVSSLNSLYSKV
+27 
-41 TSSEKVDE
+41 
-49 TPSTIP
+49 
-55 AVVSYTKPKASSG
+55 
-68 PVTVSAED
+68 
-76 NAEGSSIESS
+76 
-86 KAESIGVQPIGG
+86 SIGVQPIGG
-98 GSVSLSLAGAGLPPL
+98 GSVSLSLAAAGLPL

-155 TARAYWDQGLKY
+155 TARAYWNQGLKY

-180 LHHDQSGFVWT
+180 LHHDQSGFVWS

-214 VPSVIETDDLKHPVP
+214 VPSVIETDGTHTLPPLHTSNTSTAPLPYARPSPVLLQARSRVCSPHLPRSQHPDLKHPVP

-313 IMIQEHFNYN
+313 IVIQEHFNYN

-343 LFITGMKDSIGEST
+343 LFITGMKDSTGEST

-372 FVTAAFGMMCALAVM
+372 FMMAAFGMMCALAVM

-450 DAGPRRPITKPYSQ
+450 DAGPRRPITQPYSQ

-483 GQYDRYG
+483 GQYDEYG
-490 TGPNSSSSGSSSGS
+490 TGPPTTNSSGSGSGSGLSSGSGSSSG
-504 YGRQLAAGERLGNR
+504 GRRQLAAGERRGGR
-518 CHHYRPNVSKFTT
+518 CHYYRNTDPKFTT
-531 PFNWKFCTGMQ
+531 PYNWHYCTNMK

-610 LFQGMLTHG
+610 LFRGMLTHG

-631 TTGTSRNNAVCSR
+631 TTGTSRDNQVCSR

-684 HGSREVVAHALTAN
+684 HGAREVVAHALTAN

>member
-1 LTNQAKA
+1 
-8 TFGLAVTA
+8 
-16 VVFIIIVAVFM
+16 M
-27 CYVVSSLNSLYSKV
+27 
-41 TSSEKVDE
+41 
-49 TPSTIP
+49 
-55 AVVSYTKPKASSG
+55 
-68 PVTVSAED
+68 
-76 NAEGSSIESS
+76 
-86 KAESIGVQPIGG
+86 SIGVQPIGG
-98 GSVSLSLAGAGLPPL
+98 GSVSLSLAAAGLPL

-155 TARAYWDQGLKY
+155 TARAYWNQGLKY

-180 LHHDQSGFVWT
+180 LHHDQSGFVWS

-214 VPSVIETDDLKHPVP
+214 VPSVIETDGTHTLPPLHTSNTSTAPLPYARPSPVLLQARSRVCSPHLPRSQHPDLKHPVP
-229 FLRCD
+229 VLRCD

-313 IMIQEHFNYN
+313 IVIQEHFNYN

-343 LFITGMKDSIGEST
+343 LFITGMKDSTGEST

-372 FVTAAFGMMCALAVM
+372 FMMAAFGMMCALAIM

-399 DPNFNP
+399 DPNLNP

-450 DAGPRRPITKPYSQ
+450 DAGPRRPITQPYSQ

-483 GQYDRYG
+483 GQYDEYG
-490 TGPNSSSSGSSSGS
+490 TGPPTTNSSGSGSSSSGR
-504 YGRQLAAGERLGNR
+504 RQLAAGERRGGR
-518 CHHYRPNVSKFTT
+518 CHYYRNTDPKFTT
-531 PFNWKFCTGMQ
+531 PYNWRFCTNMK

-603 EAYYQPN
+603 ETYYQPN
-610 LFQGMLTHG
+610 LFRGMLTHG
-619 QHGLDMAMYTGS
+619 QHGLDMAIYTGS
-631 TTGTSRNNAVCSR
+631 TTGTSRNNQVCSR

-684 HGSREVVAHALTAN
+684 HGAREVVAHALTAN

>member
-1 LTNQAKA
+1 
-8 TFGLAVTA
+8 
-16 VVFIIIVAVFM
+16 M
-27 CYVVSSLNSLYSKV
+27 
-41 TSSEKVDE
+41 
-49 TPSTIP
+49 
-55 AVVSYTKPKASSG
+55 
-68 PVTVSAED
+68 
-76 NAEGSSIESS
+76 
-86 KAESIGVQPIGG
+86 SIGVQPIGG
-98 GSVSLSLAGAGLPPL
+98 GSVSLSLAAAGLPL

-155 TARAYWDQGLKY
+155 TARAYWNQGLKY

-214 VPSVIETDDLKHPVP
+214 VPSVIETDGTHTLPPLHTSTAPLPYARPSPVLLQARSRVCSPHLPRSQHPDLKHPVP

-313 IMIQEHFNYN
+313 IVIQEHFNYN

-343 LFITGMKDSIGEST
+343 LFITGTKDSTGEST

-372 FVTAAFGMMCALAVM
+372 FMMAAFGMMCALAVM

-399 DPNFNP
+399 DPNLNP

-450 DAGPRRPITKPYSQ
+450 DAGPRRPITQPYSQ

-483 GQYDRYG
+483 GQYDEYG
-490 TGPNSSSSGSSSGS
+490 TGPPTTNSSGSGSGSGLSSGSSSG
-504 YGRQLAAGERLGNR
+504 GRRQLAAGERRGGR
-518 CHHYRPNVSKFTT
+518 CHYYRNTDPKFTT
-531 PFNWKFCTGMQ
+531 PYNWHYCTNMK

-610 LFQGMLTHG
+610 LFRGMLTHG

-631 TTGTSRNNAVCSR
+631 TTGTSRDNQVCSR
-644 YTPITWQVDRKCH
+644 FTPITWQVDRKCH

-684 HGSREVVAHALTAN
+684 HGAREVVAHALTAN

>member
-1 LTNQAKA
+1 
-8 TFGLAVTA
+8 
-16 VVFIIIVAVFM
+16 M
-27 CYVVSSLNSLYSKV
+27 
-41 TSSEKVDE
+41 
-49 TPSTIP
+49 
-55 AVVSYTKPKASSG
+55 
-68 PVTVSAED
+68 
-76 NAEGSSIESS
+76 
-86 KAESIGVQPIGG
+86 SIGVQPIGG
-98 GSVSLSLAGAGLPPL
+98 GSVSLSLAAAGLPL

-155 TARAYWDQGLKY
+155 TARAYWNQGLKY

-214 VPSVIETDDLKHPVP
+214 VPSVIETDGTHTLPPLHTSNTSTAPLPYARPSPVLLQARSRVCSPHLPRSQHPDLKHPVP

-313 IMIQEHFNYN
+313 IVIQEHFNYN

-343 LFITGMKDSIGEST
+343 LFITGMKDSTGEST

-372 FVTAAFGMMCALAVM
+372 FMMAAFGMMCALAVM
-387 ASNNDFAPPAEV
+387 ASNNDFAPPAVV
-399 DPNFNP
+399 DPNLNP

-450 DAGPRRPITKPYSQ
+450 DAGPRRPITQPYSQ

-483 GQYDRYG
+483 GQYDEYG
-490 TGPNSSSSGSSSGS
+490 TGPPTTNSSGSGSGSGLSSGSGSSSG
-504 YGRQLAAGERLGNR
+504 GRRQLAAGERRGGR
-518 CHHYRPNVSKFTT
+518 CHYYRNTDPKFTT
-531 PFNWKFCTGMQ
+531 PYNWHYCTNMK

-610 LFQGMLTHG
+610 LFRGMLTHG

-631 TTGTSRNNAVCSR
+631 TTGTSRDNQVCSR
-644 YTPITWQVDRKCH
+644 FTPITWQVDRKCH

-684 HGSREVVAHALTAN
+684 HGAREVAAHALTAN

>member
-1 LTNQAKA
+1 
-8 TFGLAVTA
+8 
-16 VVFIIIVAVFM
+16 M
-27 CYVVSSLNSLYSKV
+27 
-41 TSSEKVDE
+41 
-49 TPSTIP
+49 
-55 AVVSYTKPKASSG
+55 
-68 PVTVSAED
+68 
-76 NAEGSSIESS
+76 
-86 KAESIGVQPIGG
+86 SIGVQPIGG
-98 GSVSLSLAGAGLPPL
+98 GSVSLSLAAAGLPL

-155 TARAYWDQGLKY
+155 TARAYWNQGLKY

-214 VPSVIETDDLKHPVP
+214 VPSVIETDGTHTLPPLHTSNTSTAPLPYARPSPVLLQARSRVCSPHLPRAQHPDLKHPVP

-313 IMIQEHFNYN
+313 IVIQEHFNYN

-343 LFITGMKDSIGEST
+343 LFITGTKDSTGEST

-372 FVTAAFGMMCALAVM
+372 FMMAAFGMMCALAVM

-450 DAGPRRPITKPYSQ
+450 DAGPRRPITQPYSQ

-483 GQYDRYG
+483 GQYDEYG
-490 TGPNSSSSGSSSGS
+490 TGPPTTNSSGSGSSSSGR
-504 YGRQLAAGERLGNR
+504 RQLAAGERRGGR
-518 CHHYRPNVSKFTT
+518 CHYYRNTDPKFTT
-531 PFNWKFCTGMQ
+531 PYNWRFCTNMK

-610 LFQGMLTHG
+610 LFRGMLTHG

-631 TTGTSRNNAVCSR
+631 TTGTSRDNQVCSR
-644 YTPITWQVDRKCH
+644 FTPITWQVDRKCH

-684 HGSREVVAHALTAN
+684 HGAREVAAHALTAN

>member
-1 LTNQAKA
+1 
-8 TFGLAVTA
+8 
-16 VVFIIIVAVFM
+16 M
-27 CYVVSSLNSLYSKV
+27 
-41 TSSEKVDE
+41 
-49 TPSTIP
+49 
-55 AVVSYTKPKASSG
+55 
-68 PVTVSAED
+68 
-76 NAEGSSIESS
+76 
-86 KAESIGVQPIGG
+86 SIGVQPIGG
-98 GSVSLSLAGAGLPPL
+98 GSVSLSLAAAGLPL

-155 TARAYWDQGLKY
+155 TARAYWNQGLKY

-214 VPSVIETDDLKHPVP
+214 VPSVIETDGTHTLPPLHTSTAPLPYARPSPVLLQARSRVCSPHLPRSQHPDLKHPVP

-313 IMIQEHFNYN
+313 IVIQEHFNYN

-343 LFITGMKDSIGEST
+343 LFITGMKDSTGEST

-372 FVTAAFGMMCALAVM
+372 FMMAAFGMMCALAIM
-387 ASNNDFAPPAEV
+387 ASNNDFAPPAVV
-399 DPNFNP
+399 DPNLNP

-450 DAGPRRPITKPYSQ
+450 DAGPRRPITQPYSQ

-483 GQYDRYG
+483 GQYDEYG
-490 TGPNSSSSGSSSGS
+490 TGPPTTNSSGSGSSSSGR
-504 YGRQLAAGERLGNR
+504 RQLAAGERRGGR
-518 CHHYRPNVSKFTT
+518 CHYYRNTDPKFTT
-531 PFNWKFCTGMQ
+531 PYNWHYCTNMK

-603 EAYYQPN
+603 ETYYQPN
-610 LFQGMLTHG
+610 LFRGMLTHG

-631 TTGTSRNNAVCSR
+631 TTGTSRNNQVCSR

-684 HGSREVVAHALTAN
+684 HGAREVAAHALTAN

>member
-1 LTNQAKA
+1 
-8 TFGLAVTA
+8 
-16 VVFIIIVAVFM
+16 M
-27 CYVVSSLNSLYSKV
+27 
-41 TSSEKVDE
+41 
-49 TPSTIP
+49 
-55 AVVSYTKPKASSG
+55 
-68 PVTVSAED
+68 
-76 NAEGSSIESS
+76 
-86 KAESIGVQPIGG
+86 SIGVQPIGG
-98 GSVSLSLAGAGLPPL
+98 GSVSLSLAAAGLPL

-155 TARAYWDQGLKY
+155 TARAYWNQGLKY

-180 LHHDQSGFVWT
+180 LHHDQSGFVWS

-214 VPSVIETDDLKHPVP
+214 VPSVIETDGTHTLPPLHTSTAPLPYARPSPVLLQARSRVCSPHLPRSQHPDLKHPVP

-313 IMIQEHFNYN
+313 IVIQEHFNYN

-343 LFITGMKDSIGEST
+343 LFITGMKDSTGEST

-372 FVTAAFGMMCALAVM
+372 FMMAAFGMMCALAVM

-450 DAGPRRPITKPYSQ
+450 DAGPRRPITQPYSQ

-483 GQYDRYG
+483 GQYDEYG
-490 TGPNSSSSGSSSGS
+490 TGPPTTNSSGSGSGSGLSSGSGSSSG
-504 YGRQLAAGERLGNR
+504 GRRQLAAGERRGGR
-518 CHHYRPNVSKFTT
+518 CHYYRNTDPKFTT
-531 PFNWKFCTGMQ
+531 PYNWRFCTNMK
-542 VGETYEVHWPH
+542 VGETDEVHWPH

-610 LFQGMLTHG
+610 LFRGMLTHG
-619 QHGLDMAMYTGS
+619 QHGRDMAMYTGS
-631 TTGTSRNNAVCSR
+631 TTGTSRNNGVCSR

-684 HGSREVVAHALTAN
+684 HGAREVVEHELTAN

>member
-1 LTNQAKA
+1 
-8 TFGLAVTA
+8 
-16 VVFIIIVAVFM
+16 M
-27 CYVVSSLNSLYSKV
+27 
-41 TSSEKVDE
+41 
-49 TPSTIP
+49 
-55 AVVSYTKPKASSG
+55 
-68 PVTVSAED
+68 
-76 NAEGSSIESS
+76 
-86 KAESIGVQPIGG
+86 SIGVQPIGG
-98 GSVSLSLAGAGLPPL
+98 GSVSLSLAAAGLPL

-155 TARAYWDQGLKY
+155 TARAYWNQGLKY

-214 VPSVIETDDLKHPVP
+214 VPSVIETDGTHTLPPLHTSNTSTAPLPYARPSPVLLQARSRVCSPHLPRSQHPDLKHPVP

-313 IMIQEHFNYN
+313 IVIQEHFNYN

-343 LFITGMKDSIGEST
+343 LFITGMKDSTGEST

-372 FVTAAFGMMCALAVM
+372 FMMAAFGMMCALAIM
-387 ASNNDFAPPAEV
+387 ASNTDFAPPAEV
-399 DPNFNP
+399 DPNLNP

-450 DAGPRRPITKPYSQ
+450 DAGPRRPITQPYSQ

-483 GQYDRYG
+483 GQYDEYG
-490 TGPNSSSSGSSSGS
+490 TGPPTTNSSGSGSSSSGR
-504 YGRQLAAGERLGNR
+504 RQLAAGERRGGR
-518 CHHYRPNVSKFTT
+518 CHYYRNTDPKFTT
-531 PFNWKFCTGMQ
+531 PYNWHYCTNMK

-603 EAYYQPN
+603 ETYYQPN
-610 LFQGMLTHG
+610 LFRGMLTHG
-619 QHGLDMAMYTGS
+619 QHGLDMAIYTGS
-631 TTGTSRNNAVCSR
+631 TTGTSRNNQVCSR

-684 HGSREVVAHALTAN
+684 HGAREVAAHALTAN